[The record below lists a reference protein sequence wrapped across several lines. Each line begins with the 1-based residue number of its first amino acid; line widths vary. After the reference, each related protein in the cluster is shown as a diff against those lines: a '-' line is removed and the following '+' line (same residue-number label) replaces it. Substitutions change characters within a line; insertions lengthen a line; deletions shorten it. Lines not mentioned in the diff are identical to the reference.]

1 MINIALLGFGTVG
14 GGVAEV
20 ITKNEKIISARLG
33 DKINIKYILD
43 LREFPSSPFADRIV
57 HDFNTILNDPEVSI
71 VAEMMGGVHP
81 AADFSRAALDAGK
94 SVVTSNKAVVAAC
107 GDELL
112 ALARKRGVRY
122 LFEASV
128 GGGIPIIRPLTDD
141 LASNEINSVCGILN
155 GTTNFILNEM
165 SENGSDFD
173 SVLKQAQEKGYA
185 EADPTADVDGFDAA
199 RKIIILAALAYGKL
213 MPLESISIRGIRSVT
228 RADVTVAEQLGCR
241 LKLIADVRLDADG
254 RILATVAPRFVRTS
268 CPLAYIDGV
277 FNGVLVRGNMVGNAM
292 FYGPGAGKLPTAS
305 AVVADIIDAAERKFA
320 APPRLDW
327 VRAEEKDISPV
338 DPANEGEYFCH
349 IFDNAA
355 AAIAAAN
362 AAGNTAKSVDAAEL
376 GENGVWAVLSNK
388 SELAGSVRRYAFFE

>member
-376 GENGVWAVLSNK
+376 GENGVWAVLSDK